1 MRTTWRETFAPI
13 IAGILAQHSA
23 HDDRKRARNR
33 ARHRQCGGA
42 SWLEKVWRDEVAK
55 QLGLKKR
62 LQPGKQP
69 HKPDARQKSF
79 FTDTNEAQP

>member
-1 MRTTWRETFAPI
+1 MRTTWRDTFAPTIAAI
-13 IAGILAQHSA
+13 IAHHS
-23 HDDRKRARNR
+23 DPPDRKRALNA

-42 SWLEKVWRDEVAK
+42 SWLNKVWRDEVAK

-69 HKPDARQKSF
+69 HKPDARQQSLF
-79 FTDTNEAQP
+79 DTSGDQ